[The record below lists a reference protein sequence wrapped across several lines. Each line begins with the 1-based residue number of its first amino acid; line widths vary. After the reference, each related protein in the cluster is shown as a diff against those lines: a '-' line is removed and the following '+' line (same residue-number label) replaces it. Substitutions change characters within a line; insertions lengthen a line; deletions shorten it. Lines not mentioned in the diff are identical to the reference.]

1 MRPLKLILSAFGP
14 YAGRTEL
21 DLERLGTEGLYL
33 ITGDTGAGK
42 TTLFDAVTFALYGEA
57 SGENRDASMF
67 RSKYAE
73 PSTPTEVE
81 LTFSYGGK
89 VYRVRRNPEYLRPK
103 TRGEGFTTE
112 AAGAELTFPDGRV
125 ITKLKDVNHALIEI
139 LGIDRGQFSQIAM
152 IAQGDFWKLLLAST
166 EERKRIFQKLFHTH
180 NYYRLQEHLKQET
193 SALSRELEVKR
204 SSIRQYINGIDWPKD
219 DPLFG
224 RVQDARE
231 ERLPTDEVVSLLE
244 TLTGADEKQEALCQE
259 EIEAQEESIRAETAL
274 IAKAEGWE
282 KSRASLQDSEDK
294 RAIEQE
300 ALQTLGEQLRKENA
314 RRPEW
319 EEKKEKIAEYK
330 AMLPSY
336 EEMEQK
342 SRQAEQLVKT
352 IEQDEAKAAAL
363 IQKQDDT
370 SAALQRLKEEAAAL
384 QGADAALTAL
394 KAAMEN
400 AARQEREFSNLSLHL
415 KALDRQKKALQE
427 AQEKYKAASLAA
439 ETTNARC
446 GLLSRLY
453 LDAQAG
459 ILAET
464 LTEGKPCPVCGS
476 LSHPSPAGKPPEAPT
491 REELEHART
500 EAEQAQ
506 AEATRRSTEAGTQSG
521 SFQNARERLKVEVE
535 QLFEGRVPSDLR
547 EQLPLKIADLQKAAR
562 ALGEQISAAE
572 KNVRRKEALDRLL
585 PETETR
591 MNTLR
596 EELENQKL
604 TLEGNRA
611 NLKNLREQI
620 KMLGKRLPH
629 PSIAEAHAAI
639 RLLEGEAEKIQSA
652 IDAAAQNHAD
662 CQRRIAELTAA
673 ITEAKRQLE
682 GAKEVIAE
690 EETVKLLNMTER
702 KKELL
707 ARQKALH
714 VRLSLNRTALKEI
727 RRKSGE
733 IADTEARYVSQ
744 KALSDTACGT
754 LSGKEKVMLETYIQM
769 TYFDRILARAN
780 TRFLVMSGGQYE
792 LKRRVEAENMRSQ
805 SGLDLDVID
814 HYNGTERSVKT
825 LSGGESFKA
834 SLSLAL
840 GLSDEIQSSAG
851 GVRLD
856 TMFVDEG
863 FGSLDEESLDQA
875 MKALLSLSEGNRL
888 VGIISHVGELKD
900 RIPKQIVVT
909 KARSLGSTAAIVTP

>member
-1 MRPLKLILSAFGP
+1 MRPLRLILSAFGP

-125 ITKLKDVNHALIEI
+125 ITKLKDVNRALVEI

-166 EERKRIFQKLFHTH
+166 EERKKIFQKLFHTH
-180 NYYRLQEHLKQET
+180 NYYQLQERLKQET
-193 SALSRELEVKR
+193 AVLSRELEVKR
-204 SSIRQYINGIDWPKD
+204 SSVRQYINGIEWPKD
-219 DPLFG
+219 DPLFD
-224 RVQDARE
+224 RVQAAKE

-244 TLTGADEKQEALCQE
+244 MLTGEDEKQEALCE
-259 EIEAQEESIRAETAL
+259 KEIAAQDASIQALTAL

-282 KSRASLQDSEDK
+282 KNRTSLQESEVK
-294 RAIEQE
+294 LSAEQE
-300 ALQTLGEQLRKENA
+300 ALQTLAEQLRKENA
-314 RRPEW
+314 HKPEW

-330 AMLPSY
+330 ALLPAY
-336 EEMEQK
+336 EEMDQK
-342 SRQAEQLVKT
+342 SRQAEQLITT
-352 IEQDEAKAAAL
+352 IEQDESKVAAL
-363 IQKQDDT
+363 IRKQDDT
-370 SAALQRLKEEAAAL
+370 SASLQRLKKEAAAL
-384 QGADAALTAL
+384 QGADAALMAL

-400 AARQEREFSNLSLHL
+400 AARQEREFSDLATHL
-415 KALDRQKKALQE
+415 KALDRQKKSLLE
-427 AQEKYKAASLAA
+427 AQEKYKTASLEA
-439 ETTNARC
+439 EATNARY

-464 LTEGKPCPVCGS
+464 LAEGKPCPVCGS
-476 LSHPSPAGKPPEAPT
+476 LHHPSPAGKPSEAPSK
-491 REELEHART
+491 EELEHART

-506 AEATRRSTEAGTQSG
+506 AEATRKSTEAGTQSG
-521 SFQNARERLKVEVE
+521 SFQNARERLKAEVE
-535 QLFEGRVPSDLR
+535 QLFEGSVPPNLR
-547 EQLPLKIADLQKAAR
+547 EQLPSKIADLQKEAH
-562 ALGEQISAAE
+562 ALGERMSAEE
-572 KNVRRKEALDRLL
+572 KNLRRKEVLDHLL
-585 PETETR
+585 PETEKQL
-591 MNTLR
+591 NELR

-604 TLEGNRA
+604 NLEGNRA
-611 NLKNLREQI
+611 NLKNLRQQI
-620 KMLGKRLPH
+620 QMLGERLPH

-639 RLLEGEAEKIQSA
+639 RLLQGEAEKIQAA
-652 IDAAAQNHAD
+652 IDTAAQNHTD
-662 CQRRIAELTAA
+662 CQKRIVELTAA
-673 ITEAKRQLE
+673 IAETKRQLE
-682 GAKEVIAE
+682 GSKEVSTE
-690 EETVKLLNMTER
+690 EETVKLVEIIER

-714 VRLSLNRTALKEI
+714 VRLSLNRTTLKEI

-733 IADTEARYVSQ
+733 ITEIETRYVSR

-792 LKRRVEAENMRSQ
+792 LKRRMESENMRSQ

-851 GVRLD
+851 GIRLD

-863 FGSLDEESLDQA
+863 FGSLDAESLEQA

-900 RIPKQIVVT
+900 RIPKQIVIT
-909 KARSLGSTAAIVTP
+909 KAKSLGSTAAIVTP